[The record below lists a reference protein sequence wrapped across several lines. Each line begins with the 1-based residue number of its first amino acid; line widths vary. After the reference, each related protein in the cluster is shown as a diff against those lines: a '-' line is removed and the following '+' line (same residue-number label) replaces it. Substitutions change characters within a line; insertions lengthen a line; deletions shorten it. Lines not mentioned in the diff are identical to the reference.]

1 MNTPETHG
9 QRGHEHGPG
18 HTHGHGHPHEHDQE
32 DQELHVTVLYNG
44 VPRTIAFK
52 YEETLGVLRQRAV
65 DAYGNIPDA
74 HRVSLFTETDV
85 EFGPNRDQETIR
97 ASGIKKNDKLL
108 LRPSVVRGGHE

>member
-1 MNTPETHG
+1 MEISKHPEAGHRPHG
-9 QRGHEHGPG
+9 N
-18 HTHGHGHPHEHDQE
+18 PHEHDHE
-32 DQELHVTVLYNG
+32 DKELHVTVFYNG
-44 VPRTIAFK
+44 VPRRIEFK

-74 HRVSLFTETDV
+74 HRVSLFTEADV

-108 LRPSVVRGGHE
+108 LRPSVVRGGLE